1 MKLYLVIHIWMKI
14 QRISGER
21 SEYPTAIRVSKLL
34 LLTFLFTTFTIEMS
48 PPIYFH
54 YAGSIQPILKN
65 KKSFKNYEKLSNQL

>member
-1 MKLYLVIHIWMKI
+1 MDKLTLYETEHKLQGENSKFNNDYLT
-14 QRISGER
+14 
-21 SEYPTAIRVSKLL
+21 PLC
-34 LLTFLFTTFTIEMS
+34 TTFTIEMS